1 MADPR
6 GPLRVQQRLFWRLI
20 REGDSLAEAAAMA
33 GGSTTSGWRWFRK
46 AGGMPPLSLV
56 PPVTGRLL
64 CLQEREQ
71 IAEGLVAGLSLRA
84 IGMRIGREPSTV
96 SREVK
101 LNMRHRRSR
110 RVGYEGRL
118 VGIDW
123 IDDWQ
128 YLPSRAQR
136 RAEASRARPK
146 PTKLAQCPRLRAE
159 VQERLENN
167 ESPEQIAAR
176 LLIDFPD
183 DLEMRLSHET
193 IYVSLFVQGRGEL
206 RRDLHKRLRTGRA
219 LRKPRRNV
227 GGRRGRIPGMVNISE
242 RPAEVEDRA
251 VPGHWEGDL
260 IMGSIASNSAIGTLV
275 ERATRYVMLLHLP
288 NGHGADA
295 VQEAMVTAMAQLP
308 ATLRRTLTWDQ
319 GKEMTN
325 HAAIAAATD
334 LDIYFCDPASPWQRG
349 SNENTNGL
357 LRQYFP
363 KGADLSLFP
372 ADYLAHVE
380 RQLNSRP
387 RKTLSWR
394 KPTEALDELLSN
406 PPTPPSV
413 ATTA

>member
-1 MADPR
+1 VADPR
-6 GPLRVQQRLFWRLI
+6 GPLRAQQQLFWRLI
-20 REGDSLAEAAAMA
+20 RDGDSVFESAGMA
-33 GGSTTSGWRWFRK
+33 GASGRVGQRWFRK

-56 PPVTGRLL
+56 PPATCRQLSL
-64 CLQEREQ
+64 EEREQ
-71 IAEGLVAGLSLRA
+71 IAQSLVADLSVRA
-84 IGMRIGREPSTV
+84 IAARIDRPPSTV

-110 RVGYEGRL
+110 RVGYSGRL
-118 VGIDW
+118 AGIDW
-123 IDDWQ
+123 VGDWE
-128 YLPSRAQR
+128 YLASRAQR
-136 RAEASRARPK
+136 RAEAARARPK
-146 PTKLAQCPRLRAE
+146 VTKLSRCPRLRVE
-159 VQERLENN
+159 VQARLENN

-183 DLEMRLSHET
+183 DLEMRVSHET

-206 RRDLHKRLRTGRA
+206 RRDLHQRLRTGRA
-219 LRKPRRNV
+219 VRKPRAQL
-227 GGRRGRIPGMVNISE
+227 GRRGRLSGMVNISE
-242 RPAEVEDRA
+242 RPPEVEDRA

-288 NGHGADA
+288 SGRGADA
-295 VQEAMVTAMAQLP
+295 VQEAMVSAMSRLP
-308 ATLRRTLTWDQ
+308 AELRKTLTWDQ
-319 GKEMTN
+319 GKEMAN
-325 HAAIAAATD
+325 HAAIAAATE

-372 ADYLAHVE
+372 ADYLEHVE

-387 RKTLSWR
+387 RKTLGWL
-394 KPTEALDELLSN
+394 KPAEALDQLLSN